1 MTNTK
6 QIQERNIE
14 KERLFRR
21 FGMTLLLIIPFIV
34 LWKIGNLTDRVM
46 ESIVFGIGSYLYL
59 K

>member
-6 QIQERNIE
+6 QIQERDIE
-14 KERLFRR
+14 KERVFRR